1 MSIGEYNTG
10 NAGNFNSPISAYM
23 LADFADEFE
32 ISLPR
37 MQLLMSQMVKSVLG
51 AIDIAKEKALEQGLS
66 AIEVN
71 HIDLCIEIV
80 NDAAEEINKEIE
92 QLPSMH
98 ELFE

>member
-1 MSIGEYNTG
+1 
-10 NAGNFNSPISAYM
+10 
-23 LADFADEFE
+23 
-32 ISLPR
+32 

-51 AIDIAKEKALEQGLS
+51 AIDIAKGKALEQDLS

-92 QLPSMH
+92 ELPSMK